1 MILKVADIYVL
12 RLRGGSAKAVFRSEV
27 TVKSAVWAGSNG
39 NVGGSNREWKNMI
52 NGKHQHI
59 ALERFA

>member
-12 RLRGGSAKAVFRSEV
+12 RLRGGSGKAVFRSEV

-39 NVGGSNREWKNMI
+39 NVGGSNREWKNMT

-59 ALERFA
+59 ELRGFT